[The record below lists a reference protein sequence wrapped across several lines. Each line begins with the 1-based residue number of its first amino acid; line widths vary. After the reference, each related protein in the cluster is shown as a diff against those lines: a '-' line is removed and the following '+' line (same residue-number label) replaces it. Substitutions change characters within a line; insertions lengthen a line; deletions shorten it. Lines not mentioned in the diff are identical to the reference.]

1 MLNKYKYRG
10 LKIVSFLHYFISS
23 FIYRNFAADFKK

>member
-1 MLNKYKYRG
+1 MLNKHKYQG
-10 LKIVSFLHYFISS
+10 FEIVSFLHYFISS